1 MIRTHSTCKYCPY
14 STKRKVW
21 SDSPPNAKL
30 LLLGEAPGAD
40 EEALGK
46 VFSGA
51 SGRLLNWAISQVGL
65 YRPSLWITNV
75 INCRPQKNDI
85 STLEASDAIVAC
97 QPGLRQ
103 ELEAAVAGGVTTIL
117 ALGATAIKA
126 LGIHGAVEKIRGSV
140 YEWKSKSGKI
150 IHVVPTYHP
159 AAIMRQHWKRSGGG
173 TADAGVLWLADF
185 RKAKSISEDGWVTLQ
200 EHFNL
205 KPTVTDVE
213 HFVDTALKSNA
224 LIAVDT
230 ETTGL
235 SLDYA
240 KIVVIGLAS
249 GPEDAISVPFL
260 DKDGF
265 NYWTPTEQERVVS
278 ALKQLFST
286 CDQVY
291 QNSFFDVPLLRRHG
305 FPVPWEKISHDT
317 LLLSHTLAAESK
329 HDLGSI
335 VSLYGKTPYWKEE
348 FKNRTVS
355 ILKMDQLEMRRYNLR
370 DSVVL
375 HQVLPPMLDELRTL
389 NLVDFYHDEVQPLI
403 APIMEMLEE
412 GVGFTPSRV
421 ATFKRDLEA
430 RLTEI
435 DTQLRTDMN
444 LPDSFNL
451 NSDDHLRWFLF
462 GHEPTVFKHL
472 VDLPKKK
479 PGTKIYA
486 ELVGIQALK
495 DRGGPMYI
503 LAGWHPPSTASGKPS
518 VDAEGLLSFR
528 IQLNNRLQVIKNDE
542 EKSKISKL
550 LAWLDVLDEHTK
562 LTKLLTTYTKYEPM
576 KDGRIHPRWIA
587 HGTVSGR
594 LACIGGDSLIT
605 IKGKGQVSIKDYT
618 PVFGDKVLTHTGKWK
633 QIVRKYNQGDQLCVR
648 LTTETDRSI
657 ICTTDHR
664 FWTPLGWKE
673 AKDLKEGSEVYC
685 VGINQAEKQSIYN
698 QTGKLSLFRGF
709 KKTHCRANR
718 KRTGGNSCYG
728 NCNHQR
734 YHRPRSSSSR
744 ESSSLLQVKNRSKFP
759 NVREMW
765 IKAPELE
772 GSMLR
777 SQRALYDENGG
788 KTVLLSQDCLCRN
801 VGDTSVTTP
810 PKSHSSP
817 HRWRSFQQQFGQSS
831 FSDKIRPQETPQIVE
846 HIADITF
853 MGTLQTF
860 DLEVE
865 EDHSFEANGFLVH
878 NCREPNLMNVPKPTD
893 DPNDFGT
900 RVRGFFTA
908 KPGHKMISCDYV
920 NLEAQLLAFET
931 EDPILCEVFE
941 RGLNLH
947 DINTRSMFKISKE
960 DPKWKPARKAA
971 KVFFFGGIAYGG
983 GDLTIYKKVYN
994 EAPDLQ
1000 LTFADFK
1007 KAKDSWMREHPHYVQ
1022 WKERVLQEVMTK
1034 RQLRTEFGRLRQ
1046 FLGNDKDIGKEALD
1060 YKIQSAGASLV
1071 NRAMARIY
1079 AERNRLGLK
1088 ARFILQ
1094 VHDQLVMECP
1104 LDEVEVVKSLMVRE
1118 MEKPFQFKGKTRHIP
1133 VECSEGDDFASI

>member
-159 AAIMRQHWKRSGGG
+159 AAIMRQQWKRSGGG

-278 ALKQLFST
+278 SLKRLFST

-430 RLTEI
+430 RLAKI

-486 ELVGIQALK
+486 ELVDIQALK
-495 DRGGPMYI
+495 DRGGPIYI

-528 IQLNNRLQVIKNDE
+528 IQLNNRLQAIKNDE

-550 LAWLDVLDEHTK
+550 LSWLDVLDEHTK

-594 LACIGGDSLIT
+594 LA
-605 IKGKGQVSIKDYT
+605 
-618 PVFGDKVLTHTGKWK
+618 
-633 QIVRKYNQGDQLCVR
+633 
-648 LTTETDRSI
+648 
-657 ICTTDHR
+657 
-664 FWTPLGWKE
+664 
-673 AKDLKEGSEVYC
+673 
-685 VGINQAEKQSIYN
+685 
-698 QTGKLSLFRGF
+698 
-709 KKTHCRANR
+709 
-718 KRTGGNSCYG
+718 
-728 NCNHQR
+728 
-734 YHRPRSSSSR
+734 
-744 ESSSLLQVKNRSKFP
+744 
-759 NVREMW
+759 
-765 IKAPELE
+765 
-772 GSMLR
+772 
-777 SQRALYDENGG
+777 
-788 KTVLLSQDCLCRN
+788 
-801 VGDTSVTTP
+801 
-810 PKSHSSP
+810 
-817 HRWRSFQQQFGQSS
+817 
-831 FSDKIRPQETPQIVE
+831 
-846 HIADITF
+846 
-853 MGTLQTF
+853 
-860 DLEVE
+860 
-865 EDHSFEANGFLVH
+865 
-878 NCREPNLMNVPKPTD
+878 CREPNLMNVPKPTD

-960 DPKWKPARKAA
+960 DSKWKPARKAA

-1133 VECSEGDDFASI
+1133 VECSTGDNFGEL